1 MSTLKAKIYRVSVG
15 GTTYFVY
22 GTSRA
27 TAMNNVIDAISD
39 DDSVRLATGEELFAH
54 GRSTDGAIIAEAK
67 YRRVVDPNQ
76 QSLPVDAIDA
86 ATDALAG
93 G

>member
-27 TAMNNVIDAISD
+27 TAMNNVIDAIS
-39 DDSVRLATGEELFAH
+39 EELFAH